1 MWNSRLP
8 SQHKTLRLY
17 FRTTLEPFRPTRKS
31 LPTANP
37 IFNKNYRNMRKIKAA
52 FYTLNFSRA
61 MKQYFYFLEK
71 FMTYIKYRW
80 LILIVNFTFFAGHRR
95 GIRRPLKCGEISQSQ
110 SHLRY
115 EDLRKDILLDGTFA
129 GSHEGLGR
137 CHIHRSR
144 RISRV
149 PMKYKLSNRAR
160 RAL

>member
-1 MWNSRLP
+1 MKYKGILFLSVLILRVIFCPFSVLV
-8 SQHKTLRLY
+8 TLSWPLAQQS
-17 FRTTLEPFRPTRKS
+17 TWVLETL
-31 LPTANP
+31 
-37 IFNKNYRNMRKIKAA
+37 KILVSCLL
-52 FYTLNFSRA
+52 FHIYGLDLVFFT
-61 MKQYFYFLEK
+61 
-71 FMTYIKYRW
+71 KYRVNVANV
-80 LILIVNFTFFAGHRR
+80 VNFTFFAGHRR

-115 EDLRKDILLDGTFA
+115 EDLRKDILLDGTIA
-129 GSHEGLGR
+129 WSHEGLGR